1 MSSTTIP
8 LRQAFELGRLDA
20 HDQARLCRDGEVSAR
35 ELTEAALLRIDALD
49 PPLGAVSHRADALA
63 LARAD
68 APPTD
73 VDVPLAGVPWLAKD
87 SLDYPGMP
95 TRSCSR
101 SRSGALAERG
111 HAYVE
116 RLDAQGLVA
125 VGKSAMPEFGLLGST
140 EPLLGPVTRN
150 PWSPRHSPGG
160 SSGGA
165 AAAVAAGLVPL
176 AHGSDGG
183 GSIRLPASCCG
194 IVGLKPG
201 RDSTV
206 RVRARHMIEDLLV
219 GDSLMARSVRDV
231 AWGFAAAHVDPCR
244 AMVAG
249 PARRR
254 LRVAVVETS
263 LLGAAPHPQVAAAI
277 AASADLCAALGHQV
291 TKVAWPIDGPAM
303 LHAFQD
309 VWTHL
314 GADCVDATR
323 PLLGGRRLED
333 ALEPWTLALGRRA
346 LELPTAALERGYA
359 QLARL
364 PVQLAAFHADH
375 DVLLSPV
382 VTAPPPLLGSYGPC
396 VPAQRLMQEMFD
408 WIAYTPLQNLAGTP
422 AISLP
427 LGESSDGLPIGSMFA
442 ADRGREDLL
451 LALAYELEQA
461 RPWHG
466 RWPAISVAAPP
477 PAAHSLSVF
486 RSSDPTP

>member
-1 MSSTTIP
+1 MT

-20 HDQARLCRDGEVSAR
+20 HEQGRLRRSGEVSAR
-35 ELTEAALLRIDALD
+35 ELVEAALLRIDALD
-49 PPLGAVSHRADALA
+49 PQLGALSHRADALA
-63 LARAD
+63 RERAAGPLPD
-68 APPTD
+68 A
-73 VDVPLAGVPWLAKD
+73 PLAGVPWLAKD

-101 SRSGALAERG
+101 SRSGALVERG
-111 HAYVE
+111 YPYAE

-125 VGKSAMPEFGLLGST
+125 VGKSSMPEFGLLGST

-150 PWSPRHSPGG
+150 PWSLVHSPGG

-165 AAAVAAGLVPL
+165 AAAVAAGMVPL
-176 AHGSDGG
+176 AQGSDGG

-206 RVRARHMIEDLLV
+206 RVRSRHVIEDLLV
-219 GDSLMARSVRDV
+219 ADSLMARSVRDV
-231 AWGFAAAHVDPCR
+231 AWGFAIAHADPQR
-244 AMVAG
+244 AMVGG
-249 PARRR
+249 PEPGR
-254 LRVAVVETS
+254 LRIAVVETS
-263 LLGAAPHPQVAAAI
+263 LLGAAPHPDVAAAI
-277 AASADLCAALGHQV
+277 RDSADLCAELGHRVERTQ
-291 TKVAWPIDGPAM
+291 WPIDGVAM

-309 VWTHL
+309 IWSHL
-314 GADCVDATR
+314 GADCVDAVQ

-346 LELPTAALERGYA
+346 ATLPTSALERGYA

-364 PVQLAAFHADH
+364 PAQLADFHAH
-375 DVLLSPV
+375 YDVLLSPV
-382 VTAPPPLLGSYGPC
+382 VHAPPPPLGAYGPS
-396 VPAQRLMQEMFD
+396 VPIERLMPEMFD

-427 LGESSDGLPIGSMFA
+427 LSASGQGLPIGSMFA

-451 LALAYELEQA
+451 LALAYELEAA
-461 RPWHG
+461 RPWRE
-466 RWPAISVAAPP
+466 RWPAVSVANPP
-477 PAAHSLSVF
+477 PPRAA
-486 RSSDPTP
+486 